1 MKKLILALA
10 VFNLAVLL
18 HAQKSINITYIANDG
33 FLISCE
39 SGNILIDALF
49 KVPPQI
55 PGRKSVDGV
64 GSDGVGHAKHARE
77 DSPDVSPGFRF
88 NNSFGEYDMP
98 SEQLRKEII
107 EGNSPFGK
115 VNLYLVTHM
124 HGDHFFAP
132 YVIDF
137 LKNHTETQ
145 FLSSDQVCQNL
156 SGEKS
161 IKKQLN
167 CFSIEV
173 GGQAD
178 TTIQKIPIKIYR
190 VKHLHDDSGNIA
202 INLAFLITLNNFK
215 ILHIGDAPIDY
226 NKSYYD
232 QFHLEKEKIDIVFQ
246 GASISEVTKQF
257 IQEVI
262 KPKYIIAM
270 HIPPKDIEIESKNFL
285 GFYPNGLVFMKPLEK
300 KTLAK

>member
-1 MKKLILALA
+1 MKKLILAWAL
-10 VFNLAVLL
+10 FNLTILL
-18 HAQKSINITYIANDG
+18 PAQKSISITYIANDG

-49 KVPPQI
+49 
-55 PGRKSVDGV
+55 
-64 GSDGVGHAKHARE
+64 
-77 DSPDVSPGFRF
+77 
-88 NNSFGEYDMP
+88 NTSFGEYDVP

-107 EGNSPFGK
+107 EGKSRFGK
-115 VNLYLVTHM
+115 VNLYLVTHI
-124 HGDHFFAP
+124 HGDHFYAP

-137 LKNHTETQ
+137 LKNHPETQ
-145 FLSSDQVCQNL
+145 FLSSNQVCQDL

-161 IKKQLN
+161 IKRQLN

-178 TTIQKIPIKIYR
+178 TTIQNIPIKIYR

-202 INLAFLITLNNFK
+202 TNLAFLITLDNFK
-215 ILHIGDAPIDY
+215 IFHIGDAPIDF

-232 QFHLEKEKIDIVFQ
+232 QFHLEKEKIDIIFQ
-246 GASISEVTKQF
+246 GASTSEATRQF

-262 KPKYIIAM
+262 RPKYVTAM
-270 HIPPKDIEIESKNFL
+270 HIPLKDIEIESKNFPS
-285 GFYPNGLVFMKPLEK
+285 FYPNGLVFMKPMEK